1 MVRIK
6 TFEGFYEIA
15 RSASERY
22 WNKKL
27 SIRVGMA
34 TCGLSAGANKV
45 FEAASESME
54 PQGDEVPHGDG
65 VGLNRVGCRGYCM
78 VEPMV
83 EVVSPDYHLIFS
95 NVTPEKMEK
104 IVAGATQ
111 NDFSPFEGNG
121 QLWQERESL
130 RTDGTPY
137 LTRKG
142 YSPEIPD
149 LSSTPFYQ
157 QQRKIIT
164 RNCGLIDPFSIEE
177 SFAREG
183 YCGLVKVLKA
193 NDPENVIQTVLDSGL
208 RGRGGAGF
216 PTGRKWALARSAP
229 GDEKYVFV
237 NADEGDP
244 GAFMDRSVLESDP
257 HAVLEGMAIGAFAI
271 GASQGMIYIRGEYP
285 LAVETMKNA
294 IDQAREYGLLG
305 PNILGTSFSFD
316 VSIKIGAGAF
326 VCGEETALI
335 ASAEG
340 RVGEPRPRPP
350 YPAQQGYMGKPT
362 LINNVKTWATVPPIL
377 NNGAE
382 WFAGIGSNGSKG
394 TAVFC
399 ITGDIKNTGLVEIP
413 LGTSLDQIVF
423 DIGGGP
429 ELKGRQIKAVQTGG
443 PSGGCLPRER
453 FDLPVDYEHLAE
465 AGAMMGSGGMIVV
478 DNTTCMVGLAK
489 FFLNFTMD
497 ESCGKCTAC
506 REGTRRMHSLL
517 EKITD
522 GNGTEEDIELLEE
535 LAVYIKDTSLCGLG
549 MTAPNPVLS
558 TLKYFREEY
567 EAHVVDKTCPAGVCR
582 ALITCRIDREL
593 CKACGKCIEVCPVDA
608 ITGAKEIPHE
618 IDVAECTCC
627 GFCRDACPFD
637 AVVVS

>member
-1 MVRIK
+1 MVRIS
-6 TFEGFYEIA
+6 TFEEFDEIVNRA
-15 RSASERY
+15 AQRY

-27 SIRVGMA
+27 SIRIGMA

-45 FEAASESME
+45 FEAGSESIG
-54 PQGDEVPHGDG
+54 PRDDEIAF
-65 VGLNRVGCRGYCM
+65 NRVGCRGYCM

-83 EVVSPDYHLIFS
+83 EVVRPDYHLIFS
-95 NVTPEKMEK
+95 NVTPDIMEK
-104 IVAGATQ
+104 IVDSATQ

-121 QLWQERESL
+121 HVWQERESL
-130 RTDGTPY
+130 KTDGTPY
-137 LTRKG
+137 LTRHG
-142 YSPEIPD
+142 YSTEIPE

-164 RNCGLIDPFSIEE
+164 RNCGYIGPFNIEE
-177 SFAREG
+177 TFARDG
-183 YCGLVKVLKA
+183 YRGLIKVLNA
-193 NDPENVIQTVLDSGL
+193 NEPEHVVQTILDSGL

-216 PTGRKWALARSAP
+216 PTGRKWAMARSAP

-285 LAVETMKNA
+285 LAVETVENA
-294 IDQAREYGLLG
+294 IEQAREYGLLG
-305 PNILGTSFSFD
+305 NNILGTPFSFD

-340 RVGEPRPRPP
+340 KVGEPSPRPP
-350 YPAQQGYMGKPT
+350 YPAQQGYMDKPT
-362 LINNVKTWATVPPIL
+362 LINNVKTWAAVPAIL
-377 NNGAE
+377 DNGAE

-399 ITGDIKNTGLVEIP
+399 ITGSIKNTGLVEIP
-413 LGTSLDQIVF
+413 LGTPLDKIVF
-423 DIGGGP
+423 EIGGGP
-429 ELKGRQIKAVQTGG
+429 EKEGREIKAVQTGG
-443 PSGGCLPRER
+443 PSGGCLPSGR
-453 FDLPVDYEHLAE
+453 FDLPVDYEHLSE

-478 DNTTCMVGLAK
+478 DDTTCMVGLAK

-497 ESCGKCTAC
+497 ESCGKCTPC
-506 REGTRRMHSLL
+506 REGTRRMHRLL

-522 GNGTEEDIELLEE
+522 GDGTDEDIELLEE
-535 LAVYIKDTSLCGLG
+535 LAVYVKDTSLCGLG

-558 TLKYFREEY
+558 TLTYFREEY
-567 EAHVVDKTCPAGVCR
+567 EAHVRDKRCPAGSCR
-582 ALITCRIDREL
+582 ALITYAIDAEL
-593 CKACGKCIEVCPVDA
+593 CKACGRCLEMCPVDA
-608 ITGAKEIPHE
+608 ISGAKDVPHE
-618 IDVAECTCC
+618 IDVALCTRC
-627 GFCRDACPFD
+627 GMCRDVCPFN
-637 AVVVS
+637 AVVVE

>member
-1 MVRIK
+1 MARIT
-6 TFEGFYEIA
+6 TFEEFDEIA
-15 RSASERY
+15 RNASERY
-22 WNKKL
+22 WSKKL
-27 SIRVGMA
+27 SIRIGMA
-34 TCGLSAGANKV
+34 TCGRSAGANKV
-45 FEAASESME
+45 FETASESME
-54 PQGDEVPHGDG
+54 SQSGEIT
-65 VGLNRVGCRGYCM
+65 LNSVGCRGYCKM
-78 VEPMV
+78 EPMV
-83 EVVSPDYHLIFS
+83 EVVSTDYHLIFN

-104 IVAGATQ
+104 IIAGATQ
-111 NDFSPFEGNG
+111 NDFSPFESNG
-121 QLWQERESL
+121 RVWQERESL

-177 SFAREG
+177 ALARDG
-183 YCGLVKVLKA
+183 YCALVKVLKA
-193 NDPENVIQTVLDSGL
+193 NDPENVVQTILDSGL
-208 RGRGGAGF
+208 RGRGGGGF

-237 NADEGDP
+237 NADEGNP
-244 GAFMDRSVLESDP
+244 GAFVDRSVLESDP

-340 RVGEPRPRPP
+340 TVGEPRPRPP
-350 YPAQQGYMGKPT
+350 YPAQQGYAGKPT
-362 LINNVKTWATVPPIL
+362 LINNVKTWATVPTII

-382 WFAGIGSNGSKG
+382 WYAGIGSNGSKG

-399 ITGDIKNTGLVEIP
+399 ITGDVKNTGLVEIP

-423 DIGGGP
+423 DIAGGP

-443 PSGGCLPRER
+443 PAGGCLPRER

-465 AGAMMGSGGMIVV
+465 AGTMMGSGGMTVV
-478 DNTTCMVGLAK
+478 DDTTCMVELAK
-489 FFLNFTMD
+489 HFLDFTMD

-522 GNGTEEDIELLEE
+522 GNGTKEDIELLEE

-582 ALITCRIDREL
+582 ALINVKDRQ
-593 CKACGKCIEVCPVDA
+593 GTV
-608 ITGAKEIPHE
+608 
-618 IDVAECTCC
+618 
-627 GFCRDACPFD
+627 
-637 AVVVS
+637 